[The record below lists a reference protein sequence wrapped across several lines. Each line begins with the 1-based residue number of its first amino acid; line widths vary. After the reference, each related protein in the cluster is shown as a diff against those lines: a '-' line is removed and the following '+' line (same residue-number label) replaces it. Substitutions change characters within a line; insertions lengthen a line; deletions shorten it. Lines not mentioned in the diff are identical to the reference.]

1 MSSPQS
7 VRPTN
12 EQQVVLYES
21 HDHTVHLDVRIEDNN
36 VWLTRQQLAILFGRD
51 IKTIGKHIGN
61 AKREELSEIPTVAKF
76 ATVQDEGGRAVKRQV
91 EHYNLDMILSIGY
104 RVKSREGV
112 YFRRWANTVLKQHLL
127 QGYTINRQRLET
139 LESVVKVLQ
148 RSSNPEIAGTAEIM
162 SSYMPSLNLL
172 DAYDRGEIGEPK
184 GNVPKW
190 VLTYEDAIS
199 FIHSLPFFG
208 QNDLFGKERNG
219 SFKGIINGLYQTFG
233 GQELYPSTQA
243 KAANLLYQVIKDHP
257 FSDGNKRC
265 AASLFIYFL
274 DRNKLLQNMNGER
287 IIAGNTLTAITLM
300 IALSEPREKDIM
312 IALTEHFIA

>member
-148 RSSNPEIAGTAEIM
+148 RSSNPEIAG
-162 SSYMPSLNLL
+162 
-172 DAYDRGEIGEPK
+172 
-184 GNVPKW
+184 
-190 VLTYEDAIS
+190 
-199 FIHSLPFFG
+199 
-208 QNDLFGKERNG
+208 
-219 SFKGIINGLYQTFG
+219 
-233 GQELYPSTQA
+233 
-243 KAANLLYQVIKDHP
+243 
-257 FSDGNKRC
+257 
-265 AASLFIYFL
+265 
-274 DRNKLLQNMNGER
+274 
-287 IIAGNTLTAITLM
+287 NTLTAITLM

-312 IALTEHFIA
+312 IALIEHFIA